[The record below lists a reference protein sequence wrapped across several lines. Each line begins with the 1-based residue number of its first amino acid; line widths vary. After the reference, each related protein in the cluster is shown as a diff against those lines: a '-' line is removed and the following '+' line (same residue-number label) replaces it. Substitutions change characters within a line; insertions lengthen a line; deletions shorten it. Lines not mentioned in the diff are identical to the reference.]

1 MTFKEK
7 LAKEHPDKVDQS
19 FGYICKGCPSHYCY
33 ETDPP
38 CNDSDITCTDCWNR
52 EIPGT
57 EPTSV
62 SKEEGTRHI
71 VMEKDPF
78 DRDDILKLLYEAIKL
93 PHKTVSIFVGESG
106 TNISIFDSEGESN
119 D

>member
-7 LAKEHPDKVDQS
+7 LAIEHPNKVNCGS
-19 FGYICKGCPSHYCY
+19 CGGCFGCPCDYGY
-33 ETDPP
+33 EDGMP
-38 CNDSDITCTDCWNR
+38 CKNCSIDCDECWDR
-52 EIPGT
+52 EMPGT
-57 EPTSV
+57 EPISV

-106 TNISIFDSEGESN
+106 TNISIFDSEGKES
-119 D
+119 